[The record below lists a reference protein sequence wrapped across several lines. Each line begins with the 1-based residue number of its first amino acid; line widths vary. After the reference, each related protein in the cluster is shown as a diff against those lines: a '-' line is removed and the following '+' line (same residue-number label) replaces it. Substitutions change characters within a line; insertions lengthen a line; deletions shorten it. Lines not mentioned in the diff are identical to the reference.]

1 MKTTADMVEVATC
14 GGSTFILIC
23 VLLLTTGLS
32 LLAAFEIRRRAKVQS
47 EHAEKWLKTS
57 LDLKKKLDDLNAELA
72 FEKRFIDERKRRL
85 ERERDDFERE
95 KLLFEH
101 RKAAEK

>member
-1 MKTTADMVEVATC
+1 M
-14 GGSTFILIC
+14 
-23 VLLLTTGLS
+23 
-32 LLAAFEIRRRAKVQS
+32 QS

-101 RKAAEK
+101 RKANEK